1 MIELIVQLGA
11 AATSVGLA
19 LFLTR
24 AALAL
29 CLRLTFGRGP
39 M

>member
-1 MIELIVQLGA
+1 MIEVIVQLGA
-11 AATSVGLA
+11 AATGVAIGL
-19 LFLTR
+19 LLTR